1 MPRAAAGRCGLRC
14 SMADD
19 FNYKSRIG
27 NKVDEIETGSADYLK
42 EAFKWQY
49 NVIGLAGAA
58 AFALISGTA
67 LPILLAAGVEMMYLA
82 VVPQSSAFRRLVRS
96 WKYEE
101 EKTHD
106 ARVKQMQ
113 LQLTPMVRDRF
124 AKLQQICQMIRAN
137 YTRLS
142 STSQIFVDQMSN
154 RLDGLLHSFLRLA
167 NAGITYTE
175 HLQRANPRAID
186 KDIEALERDLAK
198 QPPKVQEI
206 NKKRIEILRKRQ
218 ERFRKIV
225 DDLQVINVQVEAI
238 EDMLELIR
246 DQSISLSDPQ
256 MVSER
261 LDGLI
266 ADVETTEATVREIE
280 DFFAIA
286 GGDTIAPMPTGPSG
300 TSLNPFDRD
309 RTRNG

>member
-1 MPRAAAGRCGLRC
+1 MP
-14 SMADD
+14 DD
-19 FNYKSRIG
+19 YNYKSQIV
-27 NKVDEIETGSADYLK
+27 NKVDQIETGAVNYLK

-49 NVIGLAGAA
+49 NVIGLAGAVG
-58 AFALISGTA
+58 FAIVSGTA
-67 LPILLAAGVEMMYLA
+67 LPIILAAGIELMYLA

-96 WKYEE
+96 WQYEE
-101 EKTHD
+101 EKKAHD
-106 ARVKQMQ
+106 LRVRHMQM
-113 LQLTPMVRDRF
+113 QLTPMVRDRY
-124 AKLQQICQMIRAN
+124 AKLQQMCQMIRAN
-137 YTRLS
+137 YARLS

-167 NAGITYTE
+167 NAGITYTD

-186 KDIEALERDLAK
+186 KEIETLERDLAK

-225 DDLQVINVQVEAI
+225 DDLQVLSVQVEAI
-238 EDMLELIR
+238 EDVLELIR
-246 DQSISLSDPQ
+246 DQSVTLSDPQ
-256 MVSER
+256 MAAER

-286 GGDTIAPMPTGPSG
+286 GSDTISPMPTGPS
-300 TSLNPFDRD
+300 TSLNPFDQKD